1 MIFASSSPRGRTAL
15 GLHGKDDKSADDFAG
30 YPEGK
35 RSVGRY
41 GCPQADGFIM
51 DLKRGLKWRGFGSL
65 AWEGNQW

>member
-1 MIFASSSPRGRTAL
+1 
-15 GLHGKDDKSADDFAG
+15 LHGKDDKSADDFAG